1 MKNINGC
8 NLTANCTEICMPC
21 TGMRIVPGAGFVWA
35 SVEDIVLTDILGSAF
50 RDWHGDAFSLL
61 IHAKSTEFNLGLT

>member
-1 MKNINGC
+1 
-8 NLTANCTEICMPC
+8 MPC